1 MQASKFQKRILAVA
15 MALIAAISFAAYLQP
30 SLILNLAQNLS
41 LC

>member
-1 MQASKFQKRILAVA
+1 MQPSKVQKLLLLIA
-15 MALIAAISFAAYLQP
+15 MTLIAAAGFVAYLQP